1 MSCCC
6 VSWWVTTSVTG
17 WFDYFSIFGL
27 LRQWKCAHLPKK
39 FKISKILPNTK
50 SILKKLPRTFKILP
64 NVVTSVTTEA
74 QIFLIRSLPKS
85 NHLQFQMTVSKCIIF
100 LVKLFLGN
108 FLRHLAIFFWSHWM
122 QAVRHFKIISE
133 LSHAPERTRWDSFRE
148 EARTNRRI
156 FGWDWR
162 GEITEWSILDWTQGE
177 KQLLRNF

>member
-1 MSCCC
+1 MIISS
-6 VSWWVTTSVTG
+6 VWRWVVNARSVTRLG
-17 WFDYFSIFGL
+17 DSLKFGQKLIWPNLLHSLAIFVKFS
-27 LRQWKCAHLPKK
+27 KP
-39 FKISKILPNTK
+39 
-50 SILKKLPRTFKILP
+50 
-64 NVVTSVTTEA
+64 
-74 QIFLIRSLPKS
+74 
-85 NHLQFQMTVSKCIIF
+85 IIF
-100 LVKLFLGN
+100 LVKSLLGN
-108 FLRHLAIFFWSHWM
+108 FYRHLAIFFWSHWM